1 MPGVYPQ
8 SASGPLSPPRIDD
21 ILPAAALPGGEVE
34 LTGANLG
41 PSVGPPAVLPSVFV
55 DGQPAQVLMS
65 RPARLAFRV
74 PEDAA
79 TGLIQVSNPRGLSN
93 TAPLRVA
100 HQLSDGLH
108 PVTSPP
114 SAAPA

>member
-41 PSVGPPAVLPSVFV
+41 LLLVRPPCC
-55 DGQPAQVLMS
+55 PACS
-65 RPARLAFRV
+65 
-74 PEDAA
+74 
-79 TGLIQVSNPRGLSN
+79 
-93 TAPLRVA
+93 
-100 HQLSDGLH
+100 
-108 PVTSPP
+108 
-114 SAAPA
+114 